1 MRGDTNFFN
10 NTTEEFKT
18 IYFVLKEILLSEKIN
33 KLFQDFAD
41 LVDVSITII
50 DLQGNVLAAS
60 NWQNICTDFHR
71 VNDTTCKRCVESD
84 TELANNLENGK
95 DFTIYQCKNGLINCA
110 SPIIIKGHHVANLF
124 IGQFFIEK
132 PDLSFFQA
140 QAKEFDFDEVKYMK
154 ALENVP
160 VVSEE
165 KSKRI
170 LSYLSGFAQL
180 VAAMSLEKYMSEEK
194 DKIVAKKN
202 EELIYLNN
210 NLENKVKEKT
220 KEIGEE
226 CELKEFYF
234 NSINILIVALDTNG
248 IITMINKAGRDILGF
263 KYDEIVGKNW
273 FEIGVLP
280 EDIVDDVKAYF
291 FKIISGELE
300 LGEESYEN
308 ELKSKD
314 DKKNIFSWSNSILKR
329 DGKIIGVLSSGINIT
344 TERRQEQVILEQSRM
359 VAMGEMVGNIA
370 HQWRQPLSVISTA
383 ATGMQMQKEYGL
395 LTDKLFNESCEA
407 INKHAQY
414 LSKTIDDF
422 TNFIKGD
429 LKAVKFNLKNDS
441 DSFLK
446 LVDATIKN
454 YHINVVL
461 ELQEHINIKGYPNHL
476 IQCFINIF
484 NNAKD
489 ALVENNSEDDR
500 YIFITQ
506 RIIDNNVLI
515 RFKDNAGGIP
525 DDVLPK
531 IFEPY
536 FTTKHKSQGTG
547 LGLHMT
553 YRLIVHGMKG
563 TIKAKNVSFEY
574 NGKEYTGAEFIIT
587 LPIFK

>member
-1 MRGDTNFFN
+1 MSDDTNFFN
-10 NTTEEFKT
+10 NTNGEFKT
-18 IYFVLKEILLSEKIN
+18 IYLILKEVLLSEKIN
-33 KLFQDFAD
+33 KLFQDFSS

-50 DLQGNVLAAS
+50 DLQGNVLTSS
-60 NWQNICTDFHR
+60 NWQRICTDFHR
-71 VNDTTCKRCVESD
+71 VNDTTCKRCIDSD

-110 SPIIIKGHHVANLF
+110 SPIIIKGHHIANLF
-124 IGQFFIEK
+124 IGQFLIKK

-140 QAKEFDFDEVKYMK
+140 QAKEFDFDEVKYME
-154 ALENVP
+154 ALKKVP

-180 VAAMSLEKYMSEEK
+180 VAAMSFEKYMSEEK

-210 NLENKVKEKT
+210 NLENKVEEKV
-220 KEIGEE
+220 KQIGEE
-226 CELKEFYF
+226 CELKELYF
-234 NSINILIVALDTNG
+234 NSVNTLIVALDTNG
-248 IITMINKAGRDILGF
+248 IITMINKAGCDILGF
-263 KYDEIVGKNW
+263 KYGEIVGKSW

-291 FKIISGELE
+291 SKIILGELK

-314 DKKNIFSWSNSILKR
+314 GKKNIFSWSNSLLKR

-344 TERRQEQVILEQSRM
+344 TEKRQEQVILEQSRM
-359 VAMGEMVGNIA
+359 VAMGEMIGNIA

-383 ATGMQMQKEYGL
+383 ATGMQVQKEYGL

-454 YHINVVL
+454 HHINVVL

-506 RIIDNNVLI
+506 QIVDNNVI
-515 RFKDNAGGIP
+515 IKFKDNAGGIP
-525 DDVLPK
+525 DDVLPR

-553 YRLIVHGMKG
+553 YRLIVNGMKG
-563 TIKAKNVSFEY
+563 AIKAENVSFEY

-587 LPIFK
+587 LPIS